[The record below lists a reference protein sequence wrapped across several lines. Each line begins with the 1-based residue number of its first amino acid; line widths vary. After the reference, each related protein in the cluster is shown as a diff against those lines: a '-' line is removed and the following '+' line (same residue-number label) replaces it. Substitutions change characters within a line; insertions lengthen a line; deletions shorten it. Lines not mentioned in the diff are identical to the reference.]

1 MKTTLRKHARK
12 HVSLLALAG
21 GMALVA
27 NAQDSDAAA
36 PVSDGEMR
44 AETITVTATRR
55 AESVQDVPLNIAAVG
70 GAQIEEQGFDELSDV
85 IAYVPGINVVDR
97 GGRQGNPIIVRG
109 LNADGLGSGDGNND
123 GGGTVAT
130 YIGEIPLFVDLKL
143 NDLERVEVLLGP
155 QGTLYGAGTLGGA
168 IRYIPVKPQFDGDTL
183 DVRAEAYQYS
193 EADDLSYK
201 GGLTF
206 NKTILPNLAVRA
218 SLDYDNDSGFI
229 DYPYVVKEIGVS
241 DPDPDFSDPADVA
254 ANTYRIKDANSEETT
269 SGRVA
274 ARWQP
279 TDWLDGTMTYYFQ
292 KSEIGGRQG
301 SSRQPGV
308 PTSDYEL
315 AKRVKEPNE
324 ITNQLLAAEF
334 TADLGFAELTSAT
347 GMSRFD
353 DDGQRD
359 QTDLLISL
367 EYSYEAFP
375 TFTAYTHEKGRE
387 NTFNQELRLV
397 SKTEGPLSW
406 IVGAF
411 YNNSDVTS
419 YSQEYTP
426 GYAAY
431 VGFDRPDDLEY
442 YSQFFSE
449 LKESALYGEIGYE
462 ITDKW
467 SVTVGGRYYKYDL
480 ESFSDVDFPLFDSG
494 PDYLQPVGI
503 SAMEDSL
510 KADFAAGSPN
520 GTERTSQSDNGT
532 LFKFNTSYKFTEDFL
547 SYFTVSEGYRI
558 GNSNGI
564 GVCPDYDPT
573 NNQQGACALLPG
585 QQFGPGAGDV
595 STRDETQYTPDKTT
609 NYELGFKST
618 LADGRATLN
627 GAIYYIEWSDP
638 QLSSATINA
647 SIPITVNADGAE
659 SKGFELNGS
668 WLVTDAFSV
677 RGSYSHTEASLTAL
691 APGLVGTISPPGF
704 GTVLLDGQDGDR
716 LPGSPEDQFSVFAT
730 YVMPLAE
737 GRELTFNGG
746 YAWQGDVQTRT
757 GGRGDGVTLDSF
769 GVANASAV
777 YDTGTWK
784 ATFFVNNLFDEYYE
798 TGIVGTPLFNQV
810 LTDDA
815 GGPVNQR
822 TYYAFV
828 GAPRTIGV
836 RFNYSFE

>member
-1 MKTTLRKHARK
+1 MKTSLRK

-27 NAQDSDAAA
+27 NAQDSGAA
-36 PVSDGEMR
+36 PTGAEGEMR

-85 IAYVPGINVVDR
+85 LAYVPGINVVDR

-109 LNADGLGSGDGNND
+109 LNADGLGSGDGNNN

-168 IRYIPVKPQFDGDTL
+168 IRYIPTKPQFDGDTL

-201 GGLTF
+201 GGFTL

-274 ARWQP
+274 ARWEP
-279 TDWLDGTMTYYFQ
+279 LDWLDGTMTYYFQ

-308 PTSDYEL
+308 PTGDYEL
-315 AKRVKEPNE
+315 AKRVEEPNE
-324 ITNQLLAAEF
+324 ITNQLLAAEI

-347 GMSRFD
+347 GISRFD

-375 TFTAYTHEKGRE
+375 TFTSFTHEKGRE

-397 SKTEGPLSW
+397 SKTEGPLNW

-426 GYAAY
+426 GYADY

-449 LKESALYGEIGYE
+449 LKESALYGEIGYD

-510 KADFAAGSPN
+510 KSDFAAGSPN

-532 LFKFNTSYKFTEDFL
+532 LFKFNTSYKFTPDFL

-558 GNSNGI
+558 GDSNGI
-564 GVCPDYDPT
+564 GECATYDP
-573 NNQQGACALLPG
+573 NDNQQGACALAPG
-585 QQFGPGAGDV
+585 QQYGPNLF
-595 STRDETQYTPDKTT
+595 SSRDERQYLPDKTT

-618 LADGRATLN
+618 LADGRVTLN
-627 GAIYYIEWSDP
+627 GAIYFIEWTDP

-647 SIPITVNADGAE
+647 SIPITVNAEGAE

-668 WLVTDAFSV
+668 WLATDAFSI
-677 RGSYSHTEASLTAL
+677 RGSYSHTEASLTAF

-704 GTVLLDGQDGDR
+704 GSVLLDGEDGDR

-730 YVMPLAE
+730 YVMPLA
-737 GRELTFNGG
+737 GDRELTFNGG
-746 YAWQGDVQTRT
+746 YAWQGDVLTRT
-757 GGRGDGVTLDSF
+757 GGLGDGVTLDSF

-777 YDTGTWK
+777 YDAGPWK
-784 ATFFVNNLFDEYYE
+784 ATLFINNLFDEYYE

-815 GGPVNQR
+815 GGPVYQR
-822 TYYAFV
+822 THYAHV
-828 GAPRTIGV
+828 GAPRSIGV
-836 RFNYSFE
+836 RFNYSFD